1 MGWGVPAGGHNCPGR
16 GCHWGAM
23 SHTAPGTPPAGNSP
37 TSGETVRSEP
47 GYSAQPRQ
55 DTITLLCSHSA
66 GDRPAQHEGTR
77 RGQATALQGG
87 LAHPHRN
94 PFVLH
99 HRHPAWHWAS
109 HSVSVTPGTVWGEQC
124 HSLGTG
130 GAGRGQSG
138 AQRARTSSRGQH
150 TSDCPTTDIHA

>member
-66 GDRPAQHEGTR
+66 GDRPAQHKGTR
-77 RGQATALQGG
+77 TSRVQPGERTGHSSPGWPCPPTQKSLRSPPQTSRVALGKS
-87 LAHPHRN
+87 LSLCDP
-94 PFVLH
+94 
-99 HRHPAWHWAS
+99 W
-109 HSVSVTPGTVWGEQC
+109 HSVGRAVPQPGD
-124 HSLGTG
+124 
-130 GAGRGQSG
+130 GRGWKGSVGSTEGKDQLE
-138 AQRARTSSRGQH
+138 R
-150 TSDCPTTDIHA
+150 PTHK